1 MLSQFPDRQ
10 QHAEK
15 KPQSLLK
22 ACGGKLLLGG
32 AACLLWLSTVQAQ
45 EPIQI
50 KKQTRQVQPM
60 LWLTDA
66 VNNQPVYKTSQP
78 VDVSGATLQL
88 MLPKLAQYQIQTMVV
103 NNQRAM
109 DLLKAR
115 PNACAGNKI
124 ITSERLNNSYA
135 SKLPQVVF
143 PGLRIFSR
151 ADSVAAKI
159 MAEML
164 DAQGRISVRKVL
176 LEAHKLRFVVV
187 SGRNYGAE
195 LDALIEAPQWQ
206 NRFWQREAD
215 DMAAGVVD
223 MVRTG
228 RIDLMLE
235 YPNVAAHYQAQQTDG
250 TKLVSYAIA
259 ESPAFLLGHILC
271 SRTAQGKEMLQ
282 QFDAALADVTKTKA
296 YLDAHLRWFAPD
308 YHAEFRK
315 IYNQVYHTSF

>member
-1 MLSQFPDRQ
+1 MLLQAYGKRLLFGVVTGI
-10 QHAEK
+10 
-15 KPQSLLK
+15 SLLFSVN
-22 ACGGKLLLGG
+22 
-32 AACLLWLSTVQAQ
+32 AATENVQ
-45 EPIQI
+45 
-50 KKQTRQVQPM
+50 TM

-66 VNNQPVYKTSQP
+66 MDNQPVYKTSQP

-88 MLPKLAQYQIQTMVV
+88 MLPKLAQYQLQTMVV
-103 NNQRAM
+103 NNQRAIEV
-109 DLLKAR
+109 LKVR

-124 ITSERLNNSYA
+124 VTSERLDISYA

-143 PGLRIFSR
+143 PGLRIFAR
-151 ADSVAAKI
+151 ADSAAASI
-159 MAEML
+159 MAGLL
-164 DAQGRISVRKVL
+164 DEQGRISVRKIL

-187 SGRNYGAE
+187 GGRNYGAE
-195 LDALIEAPQWQ
+195 LDALIEAPQWK
-206 NRFWQREAD
+206 NRFWQRQAD

-250 TKLVSYAIA
+250 TALVSYAVA
-259 ESPAFLLGHILC
+259 ESPAYLLGHILC

-296 YLDAHLRWFAPD
+296 YLDAHLRWFDPD
-308 YHAEFRK
+308 YHAEFRTL
-315 IYNQVYHTSF
+315 YNQVYRTSF

>member
-1 MLSQFPDRQ
+1 MRLRSPDRHKCPERGKSAALACRLGMLIIAGIAMWCPAVQVQASSQ
-10 QHAEK
+10 QHAE
-15 KPQSLLK
+15 
-22 ACGGKLLLGG
+22 
-32 AACLLWLSTVQAQ
+32 
-45 EPIQI
+45 
-50 KKQTRQVQPM
+50 PM

-66 VNNQPVYKTSQP
+66 VDNQPVYKTSQP

-88 MLPKLAQYQIQTMVV
+88 MLPYLAKYQLQTMVV
-103 NNQRAM
+103 NNQRA
-109 DLLKAR
+109 LQVLKAR

-124 ITSERLNNSYA
+124 VTSDRLDISYA

-143 PGLRIFSR
+143 PGLRIFTR
-151 ADSVAAKI
+151 ADTTAAAVLADI
-159 MAEML
+159 RDE
-164 DAQGRISVRKVL
+164 QGRISVRNLL

-195 LDALIEAPQWQ
+195 LDALIQAPQWQ
-206 NRFWQREAD
+206 NRFWKREAD

-271 SRTAQGKEMLQ
+271 SRTTQGKAMLQ
-282 QFDAALADVTKTKA
+282 NFEQALIQVTKSEA
-296 YLDAHLRWFAPD
+296 YLDAHLRWFDPD

-315 IYNQVYHTSF
+315 IYNKVYQTNF

>member
-10 QHAEK
+10 EHAEK
-15 KPQSLLK
+15 QPQSLLK

-32 AACLLWLSTVQAQ
+32 AACLLWLSTVQAL

-50 KKQTRQVQPM
+50 KEQTRQAQPM

-66 VNNQPVYKTSQP
+66 ANNQPVYKTSQP

-88 MLPKLAQYQIQTMVV
+88 MLPKLAQYQLQTMVV

-143 PGLRIFSR
+143 PGLRIFTR
-151 ADSVAAKI
+151 ADSVAAKG
-159 MAEML
+159 MAGML

-187 SGRNYGAE
+187 GGRNYGAE

-206 NRFWQREAD
+206 NRFWKRQAD

-228 RIDLMLE
+228 RVDLMLE

-250 TKLVSYAIA
+250 TALVSYAVA

-282 QFDAALADVTKTKA
+282 KFDDALTEATQTPA
-296 YLDAHLRWFAPD
+296 YLEAHLRWFAPD

-315 IYNQVYHTSF
+315 LYNQVYQTNF